1 MILRWFLSRTVRQA
15 HHVCRHVEKL
25 VHHQRD
31 LLSSQAIEAMNAE
44 VAALRQACASGSK
57 AELRE
62 GMSKAE
68 RAANKWLKPYPHAA
82 WRENIEVMLVAI
94 AVAMGIRTFFLQP
107 FKIPT
112 GSMQPTLYGVT
123 QEDLRGRPEVGIPN
137 RFSRFFQYWFNGVSY
152 FHVVAETSGTL
163 IYAEPSKFVL
173 FNLRQSYSINGVRQ
187 GSVWF
192 PPDDL
197 FRRAGMPL
205 HSQVHAGQDIVKLR
219 VISGDHLFVDRLTYN
234 FRRPERGEIVVFET
248 HGIPGIVD
256 ASGQPQDTY
265 YIKRLCGLGNETLQL
280 TKDFF
285 IVEIPRPDVPRAWA
299 GHLVVSGTKEITANA
314 PRFENLYSF
323 PDATSGT
330 NKVLQYHENHY
341 FGHGL
346 VESLAP
352 GGQVHVRPDHYFVM
366 GDNTFNSSDSRV
378 WGDFPREKVIG
389 KSFFVYWPIG
399 GTEFKGEVRESR
411 FGWSHR

>member
-25 VHHQRD
+25 IHHQRD
-31 LLSSQAIEAMNAE
+31 LLSPPALEALNAE
-44 VAALRQACASGSK
+44 VTGLRKACATGTK

-62 GMSKAE
+62 GMTSLE

-123 QEDLRGRPEVGIPN
+123 QEDLRGTDVAIPN
-137 RFSRFFQYWFNGVSY
+137 RISRFFQYWFNGVSY
-152 FHVVAETSGTL
+152 FHVVAKDSGTL
-163 IYAEPSKFVL
+163 TYDEPSKFVL
-173 FNLRQSYSINGVRQ
+173 FNLKQNYYVNNVRQ

-197 FRRAGMPL
+197 FRRGGMPL
-205 HSQVHAGQDIVKLR
+205 HAQVQAGQDIVKLR
-219 VISGDHLFVDRLTYN
+219 VISGDHLFVDRFTYN
-234 FRRPERGEIVVFET
+234 FRRPNRGEIVVFET
-248 HGIPGIVD
+248 HGIRGIVD
-256 ASGQPQDTY
+256 PSGLPQDTY
-265 YIKRLCGLGNETLQL
+265 YIKRLCGLGNETIQL
-280 TKDFF
+280 SKDYL
-285 IVEIPRPDVPRAWA
+285 VTGIPRPDLNQSWA
-299 GHLVVSGTKEITANA
+299 GHMIINGTREITANT
-314 PRFENLYSF
+314 PPFENLYSF
-323 PDATSGT
+323 PDATSAKDKT
-330 NKVLQYHENHY
+330 IRYHENHY
-341 FGHGL
+341 VGHGL
-346 VESLAP
+346 VEALAP
-352 GGQVHVRPDHYFVM
+352 GLRVHVRPDHYFVM
-366 GDNTFNSSDSRV
+366 GDNTFNSSDSRY

-399 GTEFKGEVRESR
+399 GTEFKGEPRVSR